1 MTASNENQQGSSV
14 RRMFGE
20 IAEQYDL
27 LNRLMTFD
35 QDRVW
40 RQCVVRAAEMPTN
53 GTLLDAGAG
62 TGSIA
67 LDALKADNTLKV
79 VAADFTVEMMCTG
92 RSKQNGNRVAWTAAD
107 ALALPFGD
115 ACFDAVTSG
124 YLIRNV
130 IDPLRAFKEQAR
142 VVKPGGRVVCLE
154 TSPPPDGP
162 LKPLLLFFLNRLI
175 PLLGQMVSGN
185 RPAYTYLPQTTQNF
199 ITPEKVAAIMRS
211 AGLTKIRYRQFMF
224 GTIAVHVGLKPQTGR
239 RSTTE
244 G

>member
-1 MTASNENQQGSSV
+1 
-14 RRMFGE
+14 MFGE

>member
-1 MTASNENQQGSSV
+1 MPASMTAINEKQQERSV

-40 RQCVVRAAEMPTN
+40 RQCVVRAAEMPPS

-67 LDALKADNTLKV
+67 LDALKAGNTLKV
-79 VAADFTVEMMCTG
+79 VAADFTVEMMHTG
-92 RSKQNGNRVAWTAAD
+92 RSKQHGNLVAWTAAD

-130 IDPLRAFKEQAR
+130 VDPLRAFKEQTR

-162 LKPLLLFFLNRLI
+162 LKPFLLLFLNRLI
-175 PLLGQMVSGN
+175 PLLGHMVSGN
-185 RPAYTYLPQTTQNF
+185 RSAYTYLPQTTQNF
-199 ITPEKVAAIMRS
+199 MSPEKVAAIMRS
-211 AGLTKIRYRQFMF
+211 AGLTNIRYQHFMF
-224 GTIAVHVGLKPQTGR
+224 GTIAVHVGIKPN
-239 RSTTE
+239 SP
-244 G
+244 